1 MCFDHTHTSVGA
13 GRLLTCPV
21 SCWHIHDW
29 LVAGVRCRTAE
40 PPDGQVLLFAGE
52 LHLGGVCHLRTHLQ
66 AGSRHHVL
74 EENENLRWARSQWG
88 TTERNA
94 WKIALKS
101 KITLKSNSICNQ
113 KKKRT
118 QWKLITKSSHF
129 LWLYSWYMTDSW
141 IGKSQRSWCN
151 FFNTIKH
158 TNWSIILIF
167 AYQRLTK
174 TWFKLKVKTISDRRT
189 QKLNG
194 FTV

>member
-1 MCFDHTHTSVGA
+1 MKRDPLKYWMRRLMCFDHTHTSVGA

-113 KKKRT
+113 KKKDSVEINY
-118 QWKLITKSSHF
+118 KILSFPLITF
-129 LWLYSWYMTDSW
+129 LIHGRQLDRQES
-141 IGKSQRSWCN
+141 K
-151 FFNTIKH
+151 
-158 TNWSIILIF
+158 ILM
-167 AYQRLTK
+167 
-174 TWFKLKVKTISDRRT
+174 
-189 QKLNG
+189 
-194 FTV
+194 